1 MRLTQWRA
9 TAPTKE
15 AASSTVMAV
24 VEPLLEQ
31 LGAGRD
37 PECWIA
43 WGDDPAV
50 RWTLLAPTPAGL
62 VECVVRVAVPG
73 EGPRA
78 TAKLVRWARVQ
89 VGDLAVEAQ
98 AGHRFVSIQIEGLV
112 LKGVDAEADRVVAF
126 VRQLLDAIDG
136 RWSTT
141 TEAGP
146 AASGTARGD
155 RPATRTR
162 GAPGAD

>member
-1 MRLTQWRA
+1 T
-9 TAPTKE
+9 
-15 AASSTVMAV
+15 AV

-31 LGAGRD
+31 LGAGRN

-62 VECVVRVAVPG
+62 VECAVRVAVPG

-126 VRQLLDAIDG
+126 VRRLLDAIDG
-136 RWSTT
+136 RWFPDP
-141 TEAGP
+141 EAGP
-146 AASGTARGD
+146 AASGRARGGRATP
-155 RPATRTR
+155 RPR
-162 GAPGAD
+162 GAARAD